1 MQLVLILV
9 FRFCCHVVGLIEGK
23 INLTDLETL
32 QHCLDRASE
41 SHKRLIDMLAFFGR
55 QFEDEKR
62 IISDAGIVVQ
72 SRIARAKA
80 RD

>member
-41 SHKRLIDMLAFFGR
+41 SHKKLIDVLGF
-55 QFEDEKR
+55 
-62 IISDAGIVVQ
+62 VVV
-72 SRIARAKA
+72 IGHVVG
-80 RD
+80 DVFYLN